1 MIGRIVAL
9 SIEHRWVV
17 VLFCVAAIA
26 SGAWSL
32 VRLPIDAVPD
42 ITNNQ
47 VQINTIA
54 VALSPVEI
62 EKQVTFRIET
72 AIAGTPGLEY
82 TRSLSRNGFSQVTA
96 VFSDKT
102 NIYFARQQLSERLL
116 DVRSNLPPGA
126 EPKMGPVSTGLGEIY
141 MWTIAYEAADKRE
154 HDGEPGWQKNGSYL
168 TPEGE
173 RIVTDMERSAYLR
186 TVQDWIIRPQIKSV
200 PGVAGVDAI
209 GGYVKKY
216 HVQADPAKLIALGL
230 SFSDLVHALETN
242 NVSRGAG
249 YIERNGEG
257 YVVRAGGRVE
267 SIEEIAEIV
276 VATRG
281 SVPVRIKNVASV
293 SVGGEMRTGSA
304 SQNGHEVVVG
314 TALMLI
320 GANSR
325 TVAAAVDAKMEEVR
339 RTLPPGLIVQTVLN
353 RTQLV
358 DGTIATVTANLA
370 EGALLVIL
378 VLFLL
383 LGNFRAAVITAIVIP
398 VSMLMTASGMWQGHV
413 SANLMSLGALDFGLI
428 VDGAVIITEN
438 SLRHLAKRQHELGRV
453 LSLRERLTTVR
464 TATEE
469 VIVPSAYGQ
478 AIIILVYVPLLTFSG
493 VEGKMF
499 EPMALTVIIALIAAF
514 ILSITLVPALV
525 AIGVSGQ
532 VQEREN
538 AAVRGLKLVYAPA
551 LDRAIRHPWPV
562 IATAAVLFCG
572 ALLLFMRMGQ
582 EFIPTLD
589 EKNISMH
596 ALRIPGTALFQAQV
610 MQFDVEKTIS
620 RFAQVAIVY
629 SKTGTAEIATDPM
642 PPNAS
647 DTFIILKPQDQW
659 PDPKSFQRRARCRA

>member
-1 MIGRIVAL
+1 MIGHIVAL
-9 SIEHRWVV
+9 SIAHRWVV

-26 SGAWSL
+26 SGACSL

-72 AIAGTPGLEY
+72 AIAGTPGLQY

-358 DGTIATVTANLA
+358 DGTIATVSCQSRRR
-370 EGALLVIL
+370 
-378 VLFLL
+378 
-383 LGNFRAAVITAIVIP
+383 RAAGD
-398 VSMLMTASGMWQGHV
+398 SGAVRAARKFPRGGDYCAGDPGCHADDRERHV
-413 SANLMSLGALDFGLI
+413 AKPYQREPDRVWARSDFGLI

-438 SLRHLAKRQHELGRV
+438 SLRHLAARQHALGRA
-453 LSLRERLTTVR
+453 LSLRERLATVR
-464 TATEE
+464 RQPKKSSLPA
-469 VIVPSAYGQ
+469 S
-478 AIIILVYVPLLTFSG
+478 
-493 VEGKMF
+493 
-499 EPMALTVIIALIAAF
+499 TVRR
-514 ILSITLVPALV
+514 SSSSST
-525 AIGVSGQ
+525 
-532 VQEREN
+532 
-538 AAVRGLKLVYAPA
+538 
-551 LDRAIRHPWPV
+551 
-562 IATAAVLFCG
+562 
-572 ALLLFMRMGQ
+572 
-582 EFIPTLD
+582 
-589 EKNISMH
+589 
-596 ALRIPGTALFQAQV
+596 
-610 MQFDVEKTIS
+610 S
-620 RFAQVAIVY
+620 R
-629 SKTGTAEIATDPM
+629 
-642 PPNAS
+642 
-647 DTFIILKPQDQW
+647 
-659 PDPKSFQRRARCRA
+659 C